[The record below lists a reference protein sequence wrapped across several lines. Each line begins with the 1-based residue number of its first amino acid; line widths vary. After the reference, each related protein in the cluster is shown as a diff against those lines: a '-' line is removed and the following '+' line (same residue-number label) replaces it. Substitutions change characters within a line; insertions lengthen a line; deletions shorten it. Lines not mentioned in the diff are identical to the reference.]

1 MDQHEEYH
9 KSPEWF
15 NLWLIY
21 CKKYQPNNPDAKLEP
36 FEITEPSKY
45 KPSPENCIPM
55 TPRVSEWDLTWDER
69 DNAAKKSVEDKGQLI
84 SEWLLDVFI
93 WTKIFSYF
101 RPTSL
106 KYLGQK
112 KAFFFLNDLF
122 LYLAIHTALCFILLE
137 LIKMAWKFLQNHM
150 FKVKMV

>member
-1 MDQHEEYH
+1 MDKHEEYH

-69 DNAAKKSVEDKGQLI
+69 DNAAQKSVEDKGQI
-84 SEWLLDVFI
+84 KSEWIYEVIDF
-93 WTKIFSYF
+93 
-101 RPTSL
+101 PNEQL
-106 KYLGQK
+106 KNLKDFFTESFEVEYL
-112 KAFFFLNDLF
+112 
-122 LYLAIHTALCFILLE
+122 
-137 LIKMAWKFLQNHM
+137 
-150 FKVKMV
+150 

>member
-69 DNAAKKSVEDKGQLI
+69 DNAAKKPVEDKGQLI
-84 SEWLLDVFI
+84 SEWLLDFFI
-93 WTKIFSYF
+93 WTKNRTKIFRYF
-101 RPTSL
+101 CPPSL
-106 KYLGQK
+106 KLVQSK
-112 KAFFFLNDLF
+112 KECKLLF
-122 LYLAIHTALCFILLE
+122 LFVFWLKWKHQRVFSEINWPLCSTYYPE
-137 LIKMAWKFLQNHM
+137 
-150 FKVKMV
+150 